1 MTQKCGSSHLGR
13 VTHLVPIFLMGKG
26 ERDPVSVSYK
36 IYVKL
41 CKNTKE

>member
-1 MTQKCGSSHLGR
+1 MTQKCGSSHLGQ

-26 ERDPVSVSYK
+26 ERDTVSVSYQ

-41 CKNTKE
+41 SKNTKE